1 MKKIFFLFFL
11 VTTLLTSCASN
22 DPSYSASSIGQVSN
36 VMQGKIIDIQ
46 KVNVKGKDNVGAR
59 VGGLA
64 GGLGGALA
72 GSGNMLTS
80 IAGSIGG
87 ALVGGVAGGATEKAI
102 TSSTAFQFVI
112 QLNTGKSIAV
122 LQEENKGLSVG
133 DEVTI
138 FESGNNTRIVPIST
152 K

>member
-1 MKKIFFLFFL
+1 
-11 VTTLLTSCASN
+11 
-22 DPSYSASSIGQVSN
+22 
-36 VMQGKIIDIQ
+36 MQGKIIDIQ